1 MSATSISVLVPLTI
15 RKSGRRKIVVAP
27 DGCVITGT
35 SRQARTPSDPA
46 LVKALARAFHYQR
59 MLDDGRY
66 RSISDM
72 AAAEQLD
79 RGYLGRLLL
88 LTLLAPDLVQAIMDG
103 RQPVGV
109 TLPML
114 MEPFPVDWLEQR
126 RLFTDCFSRT
136 GRPLS
141 GLISTATD
149 LLGNGAESCGVGITR
164 DDCCTAVPFSS
175 TCAYRSANNTL
186 RSSLRVRTAGCQS
199 GSTAPSNVKAVVGSR
214 FLT

>member
-1 MSATSISVLVPLTI
+1 MIASPLMLTVHIPLTI
-15 RKSGRRKIVVAP
+15 RRRGGRKVVIAP
-27 DGCVITGT
+27 DGTEAPAVVA
-35 SRQARTPSDPA
+35 ARIDST
-46 LVKALARAFHYQR
+46 LVKALARAFRWRR
-59 MLDDGRY
+59 MLETGVVSTVGEIAVREKINKSY
-66 RSISDM
+66 VSRI
-72 AAAEQLD
+72 L
-79 RGYLGRLLL
+79 R
-88 LTLLAPDLVQAIMDG
+88 LTLLAPDIVEAILDG
-103 RQPVGV
+103 RQSVGV
-109 TLPML
+109 TLPIL
-114 MEPFPVDWLEQR
+114 MESFPVDWLGQR
-126 RLFTDCFSRT
+126 RRFTDCFSRT

-141 GLISTATD
+141 GLISTAPD